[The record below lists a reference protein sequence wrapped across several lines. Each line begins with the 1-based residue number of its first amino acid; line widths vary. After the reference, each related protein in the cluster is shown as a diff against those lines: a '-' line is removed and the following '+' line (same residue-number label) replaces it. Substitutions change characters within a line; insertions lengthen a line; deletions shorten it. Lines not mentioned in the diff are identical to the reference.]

1 LRNLILEAGAHSDA
15 SFAKLSPG
23 TRAALNQALAL
34 TDADNPFDTKRTLP
48 VAQYA
53 SCLDILLGA
62 PEVDTVLVAE
72 EFPLAEGIERRIANL
87 RALQAAAGAN
97 DAGKR
102 LAIFTP
108 LAVGA
113 TDYGRSLRGRL
124 PQVPVLA
131 ETEKA
136 VRVVDTLG
144 RAALRPLH
152 SGAFFAA
159 LGNSEIARLWH
170 ARAEKLD
177 GPTAL
182 NEVES
187 KELLRAYAIPLP
199 PERHVRTADQAI
211 AGARDIGF
219 PVVLKA
225 VSAEIAH
232 KSDAGLVLLDIRDG
246 DAIRR
251 GADALAA
258 RLEAL
263 GACNEGLLVAR
274 HLSGGIETV
283 LGVARDPEMGP
294 VVMFGMGGILIEL
307 IDDVGFAPPF
317 LDHEQAAALIAA
329 TRAGRV
335 LDGYRGNA
343 PSDRSALIAAL
354 INLGRLARDLC
365 DIIESVD
372 INPFLVCRQGEGAF
386 ALDALVV
393 LRPPGAA
400 S

>member
-1 LRNLILEAGAHSDA
+1 M
-15 SFAKLSPG
+15 
-23 TRAALNQALAL
+23 
-34 TDADNPFDTKRTLP
+34 
-48 VAQYA
+48 
-53 SCLDILLGA
+53 
-62 PEVDTVLVAE
+62 LVAE

-87 RALQAAAGAN
+87 AALQAAAGAN

-113 TDYGRSLRGRL
+113 TDYGRSLRARL

-144 RAALRPLH
+144 RAALRPLY
-152 SGAFFAA
+152 SGEFLAA
-159 LGNSEIARLWH
+159 PGNGEIARRWRV
-170 ARAEKLD
+170 RAEKLD

-187 KELLRAYAIPLP
+187 KELLREYGFPLL
-199 PERHVRTADQAI
+199 PERHVRTADEA
-211 AGARDIGF
+211 AEYARDIGF

-225 VSAEIAH
+225 VSAEIVH
-232 KSDAGLVLLDIRDG
+232 KSDAGLVLLYLRNG
-246 DAIRR
+246 DAVRR

-258 RLEAL
+258 QLKAL
-263 GACNEGLLVAR
+263 GARDEGLLVAK

-294 VVMFGMGGILIEL
+294 VVMFGIGGILIEL

-317 LDHEQAAALIAA
+317 LDHDQAAALIAA
-329 TRAGRV
+329 TRAGRL
-335 LDGYRGNA
+335 LDGYRGNRRATA
-343 PSDRSALIAAL
+343 PRSLRRWSISAGSRASSVISSSRSTSIRSWYAGRAKERLHWMRWWCCGRRARHLDR
-354 INLGRLARDLC
+354 GM
-365 DIIESVD
+365 
-372 INPFLVCRQGEGAF
+372 P
-386 ALDALVV
+386 
-393 LRPPGAA
+393 
-400 S
+400 